1 MLRLVCGDYG
11 KPQFSH
17 DSRITMLPCVSAACD
32 AGPALSVFKGS
43 LLPYREFLAD
53 GAVHIETLQSQL
65 PRDSL
70 LYMRKDSG
78 NIDAKSFYQ
87 FAVRY
92 CDHVRYITTSGR
104 KFLLIFE
111 AHRCHMTIRA
121 LQYFAENNVVVY
133 ALPSNTSGKTQPC
146 DRGLFGKFKQD
157 LNFAISNAAAGDITR
172 VIDQF
177 ELRAM
182 IRYAYQRDSILI
194 NDYSRF

>member
-1 MLRLVCGDYG
+1 MLRLGCGDYCT
-11 KPQFSH
+11 PQFSH
-17 DSRITMLPCVSAACD
+17 DSQITMLPCVSAACD

-43 LLPYREFLAD
+43 LLPYREVLAD